1 MERFTVCFQITY
13 RVLAKI
19 FTRSVLQVLTR
30 DLEAIMMQLPVQSL
44 AALPSNHDIR
54 HLLRQILYLANEA
67 ADRQRTPLMMSQKIV
82 QLLYK
87 TPSQLGREVFVALL
101 DQLCHTF
108 ENVAKEAITWLLYAE
123 DEVGL

>member
-1 MERFTVCFQITY
+1 MI
-13 RVLAKI
+13 
-19 FTRSVLQVLTR
+19 
-30 DLEAIMMQLPVQSL
+30 QLPVQSL

-67 ADRQRTPLMMSQKIV
+67 VDRQRTPLMMSQKIV

-108 ENVAKEAITWLLYAE
+108 EDVAKEAITWLLYAE
-123 DEVGL
+123 DEVCQFLSQCRQPINRTLIAKIQCCGYCDPITKRSC